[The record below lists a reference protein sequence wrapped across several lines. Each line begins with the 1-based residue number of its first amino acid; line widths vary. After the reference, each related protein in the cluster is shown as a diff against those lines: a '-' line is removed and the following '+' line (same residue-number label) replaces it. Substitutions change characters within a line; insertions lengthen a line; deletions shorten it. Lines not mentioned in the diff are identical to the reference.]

1 MASQNPVQGV
11 FGKLKRILTEN
22 RTGERKPTDTQVA
35 ISWRDGRGRITHARA
50 KCLDISELG
59 ARIAYSERILM
70 PAILQIR
77 QESEM
82 WVRTG
87 HVRRCSPKDGVY
99 EIGIEFC
106 NPAKMPAEA
115 KQLAG

>member
-1 MASQNPVQGV
+1 MPSFQRVQAA
-11 FGKLKRILTEN
+11 FAKFQRLLSEN
-22 RTGERKPTDTQVA
+22 RTGQRQSADTQVA

-50 KCLDISELG
+50 RCLDISELG
-59 ARIAYSERILM
+59 ARIAYSERIVL

-77 QESEM
+77 QETGI

-87 HVRRCSPKDGVY
+87 HVRRCVPKDGQF
-99 EIGIEFC
+99 EIGVEFC
-106 NPAKMPAEA
+106 NPAKIPAEA